1 MRFLGLFLPQ
11 TVCEARL
18 FLRSSGLCNTDMTSV
33 FEVPADDIAYT
44 DKATIIEAV
53 RAMHTGDAESKGF
66 IRFIVG
72 SHLAV
77 VYKRIAA
84 FLGDSV
90 HGEQRGSSMVRPAV
104 PDWVRFLNRALWK
117 RLLFSGV
124 RYYFI
129 GINSDDETP
138 YSVWRCGA
146 PLNTGELVQQY
157 WIMYAWHLVECH
169 D

>member
-1 MRFLGLFLPQ
+1 MA
-11 TVCEARL
+11 VA
-18 FLRSSGLCNTDMTSV
+18 
-33 FEVPADDIAYT
+33 PADDIEYT

-53 RAMHTGDAESKGF
+53 RAMHLGDAESKGF
-66 IRFIVG
+66 MHAVVG
-72 SHLAV
+72 SHLEV
-77 VYKRIAA
+77 VYKRISA
-84 FLGDSV
+84 FLGANA
-90 HGEQRGSSMVRPAV
+90 HGDQRGSSMVTPAV
-104 PDWVRFLNRALWK
+104 PDWIRFLNRALLK
-117 RLLFSGV
+117 RLLFIGV

-138 YSVWRCGA
+138 FSVGRCGA

>member
-1 MRFLGLFLPQ
+1 
-11 TVCEARL
+11 
-18 FLRSSGLCNTDMTSV
+18 
-33 FEVPADDIAYT
+33 
-44 DKATIIEAV
+44 
-53 RAMHTGDAESKGF
+53 MHTGDAESNGF

-84 FLGDSV
+84 FLGDRV

-117 RLLFSGV
+117 RLLFIGV

-138 YSVWRCGA
+138 YSGWRCGA

-157 WIMYAWHLVECH
+157 WIMYAWHLVQYL